1 MPSRINA
8 NVKNTGLI
16 TNLLEGS
23 CVEVPCLVDK
33 EGIHPCK
40 IGKLPPQLTALNQNC
55 INVHELAVKGI
66 VEKDKTKLFHAMLVD
81 PLTSTVLTIEKIRN
95 MIDDLFLAEK
105 IYFKGFK

>member
-1 MPSRINA
+1 
-8 NVKNTGLI
+8 
-16 TNLLEGS
+16 
-23 CVEVPCLVDK
+23 
-33 EGIHPCK
+33 
-40 IGKLPPQLTALNQNC
+40 
-55 INVHELAVKGI
+55 VKGI